1 MRRYTIKELNELTD
15 RELLHLVVLDR
26 RSTLTNYY
34 TPLYKRLTQLSGR
47 LEDEPREVKLL
58 EIIDKQLVHQGKQD
72 QTNYSRGFIKGIE
85 WTKTEIQKMF
95 GK

>member
-1 MRRYTIKELNELTD
+1 MRRYTIKELQELTD
-15 RELLHLVVLDR
+15 RELLKLVVLDR
-26 RSTLTNYY
+26 RSNLTNQY
-34 TPLYKRLTQLSGR
+34 TPLYMRLTQLSGR
-47 LEDEPREVKLL
+47 LEDEPLEGKLL
-58 EIIDKQLVHQGKQD
+58 EIIDKQLAHQGKQD